1 MNYTIKDFDGTIWK
15 KFKAK
20 CALEGVTIKDKL
32 LQLIKEYVSKK

>member
-1 MNYTIKDFDGTIWK
+1 MNYTIKEFPDDIWK

-32 LQLIKEYVSKK
+32 LQLIKEFISKK